1 MIFPYSGE
9 GVFLIRD
16 VPKNQFAS
24 LYSLFLYQVPTQSGL
39 YDQACSYN
47 TSKSQD
53 YRRHCKKYSLGIASY
68 SGVIDLPPELDVNP
82 LPNLGPKVNHH
93 FRKQNAAYMEIEHPR
108 YGLIQSV
115 TVLRD
120 MKAGE
125 ELFTNYGYGKSDFP
139 ADFLWYWE
147 TKMALER
154 EERLEAELKEEKK
167 KMQKKEQKKKKKS
180 KKNTFKTL
188 KP

>member
-1 MIFPYSGE
+1 
-9 GVFLIRD
+9 
-16 VPKNQFAS
+16 
-24 LYSLFLYQVPTQSGL
+24 
-39 YDQACSYN
+39 
-47 TSKSQD
+47 
-53 YRRHCKKYSLGIASY
+53 
-68 SGVIDLPPELDVNP
+68 
-82 LPNLGPKVNHH
+82 
-93 FRKQNAAYMEIEHPR
+93 MEIEHPR

-167 KMQKKEQKKKKKS
+167 KKQKKEQKKKKKS